1 MRRGFVLLLPCLLVA
16 ACSSRPISETC
27 PNATTTPSGQF
38 CVVTAQCVGTN
49 TGVKLD
55 CDTGTSFCTCY
66 ENDIAGTSIE
76 LKDEYCIKTA
86 DDVISEVNDA
96 CGWHL

>member
-1 MRRGFVLLLPCLLVA
+1 MRRGFVVLVPCLLLA
-16 ACSSRPISETC
+16 ACSNRSISEDC

-55 CDTGTSFCTCY
+55 CDTGSAFCTCY
-66 ENDIAGTSIE
+66 ENDIVGTSIPF
-76 LKDEYCIKTA
+76 DDAYCIKSA
-86 DDVISEVNDA
+86 DDVIASVNDA
-96 CGWHL
+96 CGWKL